1 MLKKKIIYI
10 LIAASL
16 IAIVI
21 GIYIKAAG
29 NPYEISKAR
38 DSLKSYLVKTYPEKD
53 LTIKWYAKYSSNNE
67 DIRFEVLEKE
77 PLGVETT
84 YKFNVHSYE
93 PYDVFI
99 DTIHD
104 TSIDKKTS
112 QKLNKQAEQYILK
125 LVQKNIPE
133 LHTVA
138 TDIEVYNNDV
148 KVWTPKLKTPRPFLI
163 MMEIEKDDLTKEQML
178 QQAKAIQQQLNSES
192 IDYHLAEVGY
202 SVMVNSEKSFDEY
215 VSFTPQQKLMLK
227 DIN

>member
-21 GIYIKAAG
+21 GIYIKADG
-29 NPYEISKAR
+29 SPYKISKAR

-53 LTIKWYAKYSSNNE
+53 LTIKWYVKYSSNNE

-99 DTIHD
+99 DTIHE
-104 TSIDKKTS
+104 TSIDKKIS
-112 QKLNKQAEQYILK
+112 QKLNKQAEQYPETRTK
-125 LVQKNIPE
+125 KVPE
-133 LHTVA
+133 LHIVA

-148 KVWTPKLKTPRPFLI
+148 KVWTPKLKTQRPFLI
-163 MMEIEKDDLTKEQML
+163 MTEIEKDDLTKEQML

-202 SVMVNSEKSFDEY
+202 SVMVNGEKSFDEY
-215 VSFTPQQKLMLK
+215 VSFTLQQKLMIK
-227 DIN
+227 DVN